1 MSASALE
8 ANANTPA
15 RGVKG
20 ADFIALGNAL
30 STDALG
36 LPIQQRA
43 ASAWAASEMPTRR
56 TEAWKYTPLK
66 SLTVEHFKRLP
77 VVADATPVDH
87 LNASN
92 AIKLVF
98 INGVFDAA
106 QSSSLE
112 YSGVEVI
119 RLADANAEQ
128 LAALGESIGQ
138 VAGKALTVFGEL
150 NSAAFSDGVVVR
162 VAKNTELDRPV
173 QVIHQAM
180 GGAGS
185 ALARVFWQQEANS
198 KATLIEQFTGEASA
212 AFTNSVTEI
221 RLADNAQ
228 CDHYRLHTEGSDQ
241 LHIGGVYSELNRSS
255 RLNSFYISLGSQLQ
269 RLDVVTNFKG
279 EGAEAVNNGVY
290 LPRDNHLVDFHTC
303 IEHAVPHC
311 TSSETFRGI
320 IGDSARAVFNGR
332 IHIHKDAQ
340 KTLAELS
347 NKNLLT
353 SDKAEVNTKP
363 ELEIYADDVRCAH
376 GATIAELDSLA
387 LHYLRT
393 RGISAEEARVMLSF
407 GFINELI
414 EQLGDDNVIGFLKPR
429 IAERFAKS
437 PELLEHLTLG
447 AGEL

>member
-1 MSASALE
+1 MSTSASDATVASPLKV
-8 ANANTPA
+8 AKKT
-15 RGVKG
+15 
-20 ADFIALGNAL
+20 DFIALGNAL
-30 STDALG
+30 CTAPLG
-36 LPIQQRA
+36 LAVQAKA
-43 ASAWAASEMPTRR
+43 AEKWAAAAMPTRK

-66 SLTVEHFKRLP
+66 ALSADHFQILP
-77 VVADATPVDH
+77 GAAADPVDH
-87 LNASN
+87 LLADN

-98 INGVFDAA
+98 VNGVFDAEL
-106 QSSSLE
+106 STSLE
-112 YSGVEVI
+112 QTGVDI
-119 RLADANAEQ
+119 FRLAEASAEQ
-128 LAALGESIGQ
+128 LAVVAGDLGQ
-138 VAGKALTVFGEL
+138 VAGSALTLFGEL
-150 NSAAFSDGVVVR
+150 NSAAFADAVVVR

-173 QVIHQAM
+173 QLVHQTT
-180 GGAGS
+180 GGEGL
-185 ALARVFWQQEANS
+185 ALARVLWQQAANS
-198 KATLIEQFTGEASA
+198 KATLIEQFTGTASA

-221 RLADNAQ
+221 SLAENAQ
-228 CDHYRLHTEGSDQ
+228 CNHYRLHSEGAQQ
-241 LHIGGVYSELNRSS
+241 LHIGGVYSELNKFSK
-255 RLNSFYISLGSQLQ
+255 LNSFYLSLGSQLQ
-269 RLDVVTNFKG
+269 RVDVVTNFKG

-303 IEHAVPHC
+303 VEHAVPHC

-376 GATIAELDSLA
+376 GATIAELDALA
-387 LHYLRT
+387 LYYLRT
-393 RGISAEEARVMLSF
+393 RGISAEEARVLLSF

-414 EQLGDDNVIGFLKPR
+414 EQLGDQNVIGFLKPR

-437 PELLEHLTLG
+437 PELLEHISFG